1 MAGTSGVRSSGR
13 QATLARMAKRR
24 KKAVEKY
31 HDRVANVYDH
41 SYMNEYWQWHDAI
54 TWEHIKSFL
63 PADQRSPVLDLGCG
77 TGKWAAKL
85 AKSGFDVTCVDISHA
100 MIEQSRH
107 KLKDM
112 TDRAAFVQADL
123 CDLSALEAGRFGL
136 AVAMGDPI
144 GCTSSPAKAL
154 KEIRRSLADD
164 GVLVATF
171 DNKLSALE
179 YYLHKGDAR
188 AMGDFL
194 RKGRTR
200 WITRD
205 REEQFEI
212 FTYTPAELV
221 KLVEQAGFEVLD
233 LIGKT
238 VLPMR
243 HYRHLL
249 EEAVDR
255 RAWMKVEKGLCRD
268 AAGMGRA
275 SHLQIAARRGR

>member
-1 MAGTSGVRSSGR
+1 
-13 QATLARMAKRR
+13 MAKRR

-41 SYMNEYWQWHDAI
+41 SYMDEYWQWHDAI
-54 TWEHIKSFL
+54 TWEHIKGFL
-63 PADQRSPVLDLGCG
+63 PTDLRSPVLDLGCG

-85 AKSGFDVTCVDISHA
+85 AKSGFDVTCVDISLA

-107 KLKDM
+107 KLSDM
-112 TDRAAFVQADL
+112 TERAEFVQADL
-123 CDLSALEAGRFGL
+123 CDMSQMVGDRFGL

-154 KEIRRSLADD
+154 KEIRRLLTAD

-179 YYLHKGDAR
+179 YYLQKGDVR
-188 AMGDFL
+188 EMGDFL

-205 REEQFEI
+205 KEEQFEI
-212 FTYTPAELV
+212 FTYTPGELV
-221 KLVEQAGFEVLD
+221 KLLEHSGFEVLD
-233 LIGKT
+233 MIGKT

-249 EEAVDR
+249 AESGDR
-255 RAWMKVEKGLCRD
+255 RGWMKVEKGLCRD
-268 AAGMGRA
+268 AAGVGRA
-275 SHLQIAARRGR
+275 SHLQIAARRRV

>member
-1 MAGTSGVRSSGR
+1 
-13 QATLARMAKRR
+13 MAKRK

-41 SYMNEYWQWHDAI
+41 SYMDEYWQWHDAI

-63 PADQRSPVLDLGCG
+63 PDDQRAPVVDLGCG

-85 AKSGFDVTCVDISHA
+85 AKSGFNVTCVDISHA

-107 KLKDM
+107 KFKDM
-112 TDRAAFVQADL
+112 KDQATFVQADL
-123 CDLSALEAGRFGL
+123 CDMSMIDADQFAL

-144 GCTSSPAKAL
+144 GCTSNPAKAL
-154 KEIRRSLADD
+154 KEIRRILTDD

-171 DNKLSALE
+171 DNKFSAFD
-179 YYLHKGDAR
+179 YYLYKGDAR
-188 AMGDFL
+188 EMSNFL

-212 FTYTPAELV
+212 FTYTPAELT
-221 KLVEQAGFEVLD
+221 KLFEHAGFEVLD
-233 LIGKT
+233 MIGKT

-243 HYRHLL
+243 KYRHLL
-249 EEAVDR
+249 EESEDR

-268 AAGMGRA
+268 LAAIGRA
-275 SHLQIAARRGR
+275 SHLQIAAKCVRE